1 MLKKIAIVS
10 SNYLSIKSFL
20 SKPIENLSKNYLVYI
35 YTNIEKTDQL
45 FGNNNKNIRFIHLP
59 IRRNVN
65 LFKDLECFF
74 KLIFFIFK
82 FKPDL
87 IMTLTPKGGLLGI
100 LTSFI
105 LNVKTRI
112 HYYTGQVWVTR
123 RGFVKKLLKQVDK
136 IIFKMSTDC
145 LTDSNLQ
152 KKFLEDE
159 RVVRRDFLKV
169 LANGSICGVDTSRF
183 KPDLENRK
191 IIRKQLGISVD
202 TILLLFLGRL
212 NKDKGIL
219 DLADAAND
227 IIKKDKK
234 NISLL
239 IVGPDEENIKSKIQI
254 LCKSS
259 INKIHFIEFTN
270 EPEKY
275 MSAADIFCLPS
286 YREGFGMAALE
297 AGACALPVITSRI
310 YGLIDAVKED
320 HTGLFHEVKNK
331 EQIKKCIIRLVE
343 NKELRETLGKQG
355 RERVLKDFEQKYV
368 TEEFVK
374 FIMEK
379 INVNKYISIVSSN
392 QLSIELFLNKQIK
405 LLSSYNQINIFTNLT
420 FNNFTNSINKNYS
433 NIKFYHIN
441 IKRRVAIFWDAYSFI
456 SLIFLLITKKTDIIF
471 TITPKGGFLGIFSG
485 FILRIKKRIH
495 WYGGQVWFSR
505 EGLVKNIL
513 KNIDKLISILSTNV
527 LTECD
532 SQKKF
537 LEDERVV
544 RRDFLKVLANG
555 SICGVDTSRFKP
567 DLENRKIIRK
577 QLGISVDTI
586 LLLFLGRL
594 NKDKGILDLADAAN
608 DIIKKDKKNISLLI
622 VGPDEENIK
631 SKIQILCKS
640 SINKIHFIEFTN
652 EPEKYMSA
660 ADIFCLPSYREGF
673 GMAAL
678 EAGACALP
686 VITSRIYG
694 LIDAVKED
702 HTGLFHEVKNKEQI
716 KKCIIRL
723 VENKELRET
732 LGKQGRERVLK
743 DFEQKYVTEEFVKF
757 IQNL

>member
-1 MLKKIAIVS
+1 I
-10 SNYLSIKSFL
+10 N
-20 SKPIENLSKNYLVYI
+20 I

-45 FGNNNKNIRFIHLP
+45 ISHKNIRVIHLP
-59 IRRNVN
+59 IKRHVN
-65 LFKDLECFF
+65 LFRDIECFL
-74 KLIFFIFK
+74 KLIFLILK
-82 FKPDL
+82 NKPDL
-87 IMTLTPKGGLLGI
+87 IITLTPKGGLLGI
-100 LTSFI
+100 LTSFL
-105 LNVKTRI
+105 LNVKIRI

-123 RGFVKKLLKQVDK
+123 KGFIKELLKQIDK

-152 KKFLEDE
+152 KEFLEDE
-159 RVVRRDFLKV
+159 RVVKKDFLKV

-183 KPDLENRK
+183 APNLENRE
-191 IIRKQLGISVD
+191 IIRKQLGISPD

-219 DLADAAND
+219 DLADVVND
-227 IIKKDKK
+227 IIEKDKR

-239 IVGPDEENIKSKIQI
+239 VVGPDEENIKSKIKI
-254 LCKSS
+254 LCKNC

-320 HTGLFHEVKNK
+320 YTGLFHEVKNK
-331 EQIKKCIIRLVE
+331 KQIKKCIITLVE
-343 NKELRETLGKQG
+343 NKRLRETLGKQG
-355 RERVLKDFEQKYV
+355 RERVLKNFKQEYV
-368 TEEFVK
+368 TGEFVK
-374 FIMEK
+374 FINEK
-379 INVNKYISIVSSN
+379 ININKYVSIISSN
-392 QLSIELFLNKQIK
+392 QLSVELFLNNQIK
-405 LLSSYNQINIFTNLT
+405 LLSKNNQINIFTNIL
-420 FNNFTNSINKNYS
+420 FNDFTKNINKNYS

-441 IKRRVAIFWDAYSFI
+441 IRRRVDIFWDIYSFV
-456 SLIFLLITKKTDIIF
+456 SLVFLLLVKKTDIVF
-471 TITPKGGFLGIFSG
+471 TITPKGGFLGIFSS
-485 FILRIKKRIH
+485 FVVRIKKRIH
-495 WYGGQVWFSR
+495 WYGGQVWYSR
-505 EGLVKNIL
+505 EGLVKKIL
-513 KNIDKLISILSTNV
+513 KSIDKLISILSTDV
-527 LTECD
+527 LTECN
-532 SQKKF
+532 SQKEF

-544 RRDFLKVLANG
+544 KKDFLKVLANG
-555 SICGVDTSRFKP
+555 SICGVDTSRFAP
-567 DLENRKIIRK
+567 NLENREIIRK
-577 QLGISVDTI
+577 QLGISPDTI

-594 NKDKGILDLADAAN
+594 NKDKGILDLADVVN
-608 DIIKKDKKNISLLI
+608 DIIEKDKRNISLLV

-631 SKIQILCKS
+631 SKIKILCKNC
-640 SINKIHFIEFTN
+640 INKIHFIEFTN

-702 HTGLFHEVKNKEQI
+702 YTGLFHEVKNKKQI
-716 KKCIIRL
+716 KKCIITL
-723 VENKELRET
+723 VENKRLRET

-743 DFEQKYVTEEFVKF
+743 NFKQEYVTGEFVKF

>member
-20 SKPIENLSKNYLVYI
+20 SKQIENLSEDYIIQI
-35 YTNIEKTDQL
+35 YTNVEKSHRL
-45 FGNNNKNIRFIHLP
+45 SINKNKNIKFIHLP

-65 LFKDLECFF
+65 LFRDLECFF
-74 KLIFFIFK
+74 KLIFYIFK

-105 LNVKTRI
+105 LNVKIRI

-123 RGFVKKLLKQVDK
+123 KGFIKKLLKQVDK

-152 KKFLEDE
+152 KFFLEDE
-159 RVVRRDFLKV
+159 KVVKKDFLKV

-183 KPDLENRK
+183 KPNLENRE
-191 IIRKQLGISVD
+191 IIRKQLGVSVD

-219 DLADAAND
+219 DLADVVND
-227 IIKKDKK
+227 IIEQDKK

-254 LCKSS
+254 LCKNS
-259 INKIHFIEFTN
+259 IDKIHFIEFTN

-355 RERVLKDFEQKYV
+355 RERVV
-368 TEEFVK
+368 
-374 FIMEK
+374 
-379 INVNKYISIVSSN
+379 
-392 QLSIELFLNKQIK
+392 
-405 LLSSYNQINIFTNLT
+405 
-420 FNNFTNSINKNYS
+420 
-433 NIKFYHIN
+433 
-441 IKRRVAIFWDAYSFI
+441 
-456 SLIFLLITKKTDIIF
+456 
-471 TITPKGGFLGIFSG
+471 
-485 FILRIKKRIH
+485 
-495 WYGGQVWFSR
+495 
-505 EGLVKNIL
+505 
-513 KNIDKLISILSTNV
+513 
-527 LTECD
+527 
-532 SQKKF
+532 
-537 LEDERVV
+537 
-544 RRDFLKVLANG
+544 
-555 SICGVDTSRFKP
+555 
-567 DLENRKIIRK
+567 
-577 QLGISVDTI
+577 
-586 LLLFLGRL
+586 
-594 NKDKGILDLADAAN
+594 
-608 DIIKKDKKNISLLI
+608 
-622 VGPDEENIK
+622 
-631 SKIQILCKS
+631 
-640 SINKIHFIEFTN
+640 
-652 EPEKYMSA
+652 
-660 ADIFCLPSYREGF
+660 
-673 GMAAL
+673 
-678 EAGACALP
+678 
-686 VITSRIYG
+686 
-694 LIDAVKED
+694 
-702 HTGLFHEVKNKEQI
+702 
-716 KKCIIRL
+716 
-723 VENKELRET
+723 
-732 LGKQGRERVLK
+732 K

>member
-1 MLKKIAIVS
+1 MIKKKIVIVS
-10 SNYLSIKSFL
+10 SNIFSIQSFL
-20 SKPIENLSKNYLVYI
+20 SKAIENLSKEYIIYI
-35 YTNIEKTDQL
+35 YTNLD
-45 FGNNNKNIRFIHLP
+45 NKNHSFINNRNIKLIHLP
-59 IRRNVN
+59 ITRNVN
-65 LFKDLECFF
+65 LIRDLQCFLKLIYFMF
-74 KLIFFIFK
+74 KL
-82 FKPDL
+82 KPDL
-87 IMTLTPKGGLLGI
+87 MLTLTPKGGLLGI

-105 LNVKTRI
+105 LRTKRRT

-123 RGFVKKLLKQVDK
+123 KGFIKSLIKFIDK

-145 LTDSNLQ
+145 LTDSDLQ

-159 RVVRRDFLKV
+159 KIVQKDYLKV

-183 KPDLENRK
+183 YPNLENRK
-191 IIRKQLGISVD
+191 SIRDKLNISPD

-219 DLADAAND
+219 DLADVVND
-227 IIKKDKK
+227 IISKDKR

-239 IVGPDEENIKSKIQI
+239 IVGPDEENIKSKIEL
-254 LCKSS
+254 LCKNT
-259 INKIHFIEFTN
+259 INKIYFVEFTN

-320 HTGLFHEVKNK
+320 HTGLFHEVRNKPEIKN
-331 EQIKKCIIRLVE
+331 CIIKLVD
-343 NKELRETLGKQG
+343 NKDLREKLGNQG

-368 TEEFVK
+368 IGEFVK
-374 FIMEK
+374 YVKSIINIEK
-379 INVNKYISIVSSN
+379 HISIVSSN
-392 QLSIELFLNKQIK
+392 QLSIELFLIKQIQK
-405 LLSSYNQINIFTNLT
+405 LSLNNHINIFTNLSY
-420 FNNFTNSINKNYS
+420 NSFTKKINKEYS
-433 NIKFYHIN
+433 NIKFNHIN
-441 IKRRVAIFWDAYSFI
+441 IKRRVSIFWDIYSFVNLVLL
-456 SLIFLLITKKTDIIF
+456 LIFKKTDIIF

-485 FILRIKKRIH
+485 YILRVRRRIH

-505 EGLVKNIL
+505 DGIVRIIL
-513 KNIDKLISILSTNV
+513 KNIDKLISALSTEI
-527 LTECD
+527 LTECQ

-537 LEDERVV
+537 LEDEKIVQK
-544 RRDFLKVLANG
+544 DYLKVLANG
-555 SICGVDTSRFKP
+555 SICGVDTSRFYP
-567 DLENRKIIRK
+567 NLENRKSIRDK
-577 QLGISVDTI
+577 LNISPDTI

-594 NKDKGILDLADAAN
+594 NKDKGILDLADVVN
-608 DIIKKDKKNISLLI
+608 DIISKDKRNISLLI

-631 SKIQILCKS
+631 SKIELLCKNT
-640 SINKIHFIEFTN
+640 INKIYFVEFTN

-702 HTGLFHEVKNKEQI
+702 HTGLFHEVRNKPEIKN
-716 KKCIIRL
+716 CIIKL
-723 VENKELRET
+723 VDNKDLREK
-732 LGKQGRERVLK
+732 LGNQGRERVLK
-743 DFEQKYVTEEFVKF
+743 DFEQKYVTNEFVNYIKD
-757 IQNL
+757 L